1 MRSGVLVVGD
11 VAMDLVVRVAEYPPR
26 GGNAWSAAPERHPGG
41 SAANTAVNLARMGT
55 EVRFLGRFADDQE
68 GEALMADMRAEGIEV
83 VPHQL
88 KVGAASPIVIAIVD
102 GDGERTLISAS
113 RGSAQTMLEV
123 GEITDDVFD
132 GVVWVHV
139 SGVAL
144 VEQPGR
150 AALIA
155 ALSAARALGLPCS
168 FDVNL
173 RLDGTAFDEALGQA
187 VRDCIELS
195 TVVLASSVE
204 AMTLAPDRDDAAAR
218 ATALADGRRTAVIRL
233 GAAGAM
239 AVDASGQDWR
249 DSGRSGT
256 AVDTLGAGDAF
267 DAGFIRASLDGA
279 GLQACL
285 RWGNAAAALKSRH
298 RGGRGFPG
306 LAALAELAELAHE
319 T

>member
-11 VAMDLVVRVAEYPPR
+11 VAMDLIVRVAEYPPR

-150 AALIA
+150 SALVG
-155 ALSAARALGLPCS
+155 ALTAARALGLACS

-173 RLDGTAFDEALGQA
+173 RLDGTEFDEAVRQA
-187 VRDCIELS
+187 VRECAELS
-195 TVVLASSVE
+195 TVVLASSAE
-204 AMTLAPDRDDAAAR
+204 AMTLVPDADDVEDC
-218 ATALADGRRTAVIRL
+218 ATALAGGRRTAVIRL

-239 AVDASGQDWR
+239 SVDASGQDWR
-249 DSGRSGT
+249 DGGRTGP

-267 DAGFIRASLDGA
+267 DAGYIRASLDGMA
-279 GLQACL
+279 AQACL

-298 RGGRGFPG
+298 LGARGFPG
-306 LAALAELAELAHE
+306 IGALLELVRE